1 MTLKIK
7 DISLSSDLLLAPMA
21 GFSDSPFRQ
30 MCKNF
35 GAGLVTTE
43 MVSVK
48 ALFYR
53 SEKTEKLL
61 TIAESEHPVAV
72 QLFGHEPKIFEEVV
86 KSKILDKFDIIDI
99 NMGCPAKKIVKNGDG
114 SALMKNI
121 ELAREIIESC
131 VRWTDKP
138 VTVKMRLGESDD
150 SGAVEFAKMCESAG
164 ASAVTVH
171 GRTVKQGYEKGVN
184 YDAIARIKSELKIP
198 VIANGDCKS
207 AEDYAEIKR
216 ITNADGVMVGRA
228 SLGQPEIFSEILSG
242 KKCRADKLSQIE
254 FHYRELMKIYPEKTV
269 IPAMRGHLSFYLKSI
284 RSNPAL
290 SKEKRELLN
299 SNLKSLMIST
309 NFAEIM
315 AILHQII

>member
-121 ELAREIIESC
+121 ELAREIIEAC
-131 VRWTDKP
+131 VRWSGKP

-171 GRTVKQGYEKGVN
+171 GRTVKQGYEKDVN

-242 KKCRADKLSQIE
+242 KKCKADKLSQIE

-290 SKEKRELLN
+290 NKEKRELLN

-315 AILHQII
+315 AILRQII